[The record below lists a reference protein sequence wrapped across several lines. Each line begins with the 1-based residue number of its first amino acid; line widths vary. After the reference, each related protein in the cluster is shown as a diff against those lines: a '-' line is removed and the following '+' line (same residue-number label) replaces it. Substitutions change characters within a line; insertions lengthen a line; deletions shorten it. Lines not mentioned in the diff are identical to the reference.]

1 MTNKQRSHIEFLC
14 RQIEREQDESAFVQ
28 LVLELHKL
36 IRLWLSELHETPE
49 TSIGEMDR
57 FRIKPK
63 VAGNG
68 HRIGYEPY
76 TVGSYEK
83 IVDDALALMRSDYA
97 SLQRL
102 YPERGTCGELQL
114 VAFRG
119 FDAQAARFWEWV
131 REDSKSTCGI
141 ALRTS
146 QRVVAPDIAVCDL
159 MARSE
164 DQQALL
170 RAGIQASQSTPL
182 FNRSGNLVGMIST
195 HWHNPH
201 QPSENDFRL
210 FDILANQAAE
220 LIQREGRRQA
230 P

>member
-1 MTNKQRSHIEFLC
+1 MTNKQRSHIQFLC
-14 RQIEREQDESAFVQ
+14 REIEREQDESVLAQ
-28 LVLELHKL
+28 LVWELHKL
-36 IRLWLSELHETPE
+36 IRQWLSQLHEARE
-49 TSIGEMDR
+49 IRIGQMDR
-57 FRIKPK
+57 FRIEPK
-63 VAGNG
+63 VASHG
-68 HRIGYEPY
+68 HRIAYEPY

-83 IVDDALALMRSDYA
+83 IVDDAVALMRSDYA

-102 YPERGTCGELQL
+102 YPERGTGGELL
-114 VAFRG
+114 LIASRG
-119 FDAQAARFWEWV
+119 FDAQAATTWKWV
-131 REDSKSTCGI
+131 HVDSKSTCGI

-182 FNRSGNLVGMIST
+182 FDRSGNIVGMIST

-210 FDILANQAAE
+210 FDILANEAAK
-220 LIQREGRRQA
+220 LIQTEG
-230 P
+230 

>member
-1 MTNKQRSHIEFLC
+1 MTNEPRNRIEFLC
-14 RQIEREQDESAFVQ
+14 RQIEREQDESV
-28 LVLELHKL
+28 LVPLVWELHKL
-36 IRLWLSELHETPE
+36 IRQWLSELHEVPE
-49 TSIGEMDR
+49 AGIGQMDR
-57 FRIKPK
+57 SRIKPK

-68 HRIGYEPY
+68 HRIACKPY

-83 IVDDALALMRSDYA
+83 IVDDAVTLMRSDYA
-97 SLQRL
+97 SLQKL
-102 YPERGTCGELQL
+102 YPERGTGGELLL

-119 FDAQAARFWEWV
+119 FDAQAAKSFEWV
-131 REDSKSTCGI
+131 RVDSKSSCGI

-146 QRVVAPDIAVCDL
+146 QRVVVPDIVVCDL

-182 FNRSGNLVGMIST
+182 FDRSGNIVGMIST

-210 FDILANQAAE
+210 FDILAREAADM
-220 LIQREGRRQA
+220 IQLRR
-230 P
+230 